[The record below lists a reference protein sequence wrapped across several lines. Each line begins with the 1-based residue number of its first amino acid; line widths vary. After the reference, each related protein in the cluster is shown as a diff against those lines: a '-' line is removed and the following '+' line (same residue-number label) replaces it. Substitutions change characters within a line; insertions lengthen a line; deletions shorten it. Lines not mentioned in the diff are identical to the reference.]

1 VGNAENNEQ
10 IDADILQCRADI
22 LRARDIVTPYKKETR
37 QEPKSQKIG
46 ENTTQAQAE
55 QIKTAKDTSVGPEET
70 EQKKTEIPRFDL
82 AEKIMA
88 EQRRIT
94 AVRRKAPGKKTAAH
108 PAHRGWAGAQGQEPE
123 VESIGYT
130 IGRPTPAL
138 SEQERIIT
146 EIVARDI
153 ERLCRRD
160 YLADSR

>member
-1 VGNAENNEQ
+1 MGNTENNEQ
-10 IDADILQCRADI
+10 IDADILQCKADI
-22 LRARDIVTPYKKETR
+22 LRARDIVPPYKKETR

-46 ENTTQAQAE
+46 ENTTQAQVE
-55 QIKTAKDTSVGPEET
+55 QIKTAKATSVGAEGP
-70 EQKKTEIPRFDL
+70 EQKRTEIPRFDL

-94 AVRRKAPGKKTAAH
+94 AVRRKAPGKKTAA
-108 PAHRGWAGAQGQEPE
+108 QGQESE

-130 IGRPTPAL
+130 IGQPTQAL

-153 ERLCRRD
+153 EIQKIEHGRQKNKTIP
-160 YLADSR
+160 